1 MCESIEQNKGRVAD
15 WDSIQ
20 WDKPK
25 RPVRRLQERIFRATR
40 DKDWAKVKNLQ
51 KLLVRSHSARLL
63 AVRRVTQENKGKYT
77 PGIDGQI
84 YATSEVRAEF
94 VEDVRQTNIFNYKCK
109 PLRRVYI
116 PKSSG
121 DKRPLGIPTVK
132 DRVMQMLVKLALE
145 PKWEARF
152 EPHSHGFRPG
162 RRCMDAIWQIWHS
175 IRVLGTQK
183 KSEWILD
190 ADISGCFD
198 NINHDALLKRVP
210 VFRETIRR
218 WLKSGIIEFGKYF
231 QTKSGTPQGGIISP
245 LLANIALDGMERLFG
260 VENSK
265 GNYTTPSRKRGEN
278 KGLNLIRYADDFVVT
293 APSREKIIKYVLPK
307 LRCFLK
313 ERGMEL
319 NKAKT
324 KIVHRGDGFDFLGFN
339 IRQYLSKARTICLA
353 KPSKKAVKRHLMHIK
368 TVISR
373 NKQIKADELVSKLNP
388 IIRGWAN
395 YYCYSSAKETFNYI
409 DYRIWQMLWQ
419 WCLRRHRRENKG
431 KQWIRRRYFM
441 DIGNRKWI
449 FGERKEN
456 LLLFCRSF
464 RAGVRYIPVKS
475 YSSPYDS
482 ILHDYWLK
490 RYGKSWH
497 ENTPM

>member
-25 RPVRRLQERIFRATR
+25 QHVRKLQERIFRVTR

-63 AVRRVTQENKGKYT
+63 AVKRVTQENKGKYT

-84 YATSEVRAEF
+84 YATSKERSEL
-94 VEDVRQTNIFNYKCK
+94 VENVRQTNVSNYKCK
-109 PLRRVYI
+109 PLRRVFI

-145 PKWEARF
+145 PEWEARF
-152 EPHSHGFRPG
+152 ESHSCGFRPG
-162 RRCMDAIWQIWHS
+162 RRCMDAIWQIWNS
-175 IRVLGTQK
+175 IKIHGSQK
-183 KSEWILD
+183 RSPWILD

-210 VFRETIRR
+210 VFRETVRR
-218 WLKSGIIEFGKYF
+218 WLKSGIIEFGKYYR
-231 QTKSGTPQGGIISP
+231 TKAGTPQGGIISP

-260 VENSK
+260 AENSK
-265 GNYTTPSRKRGEN
+265 GNYSLPSHRSGEN
-278 KGLNLIRYADDFVVT
+278 KGLNLVRYADDFVVT
-293 APSREKIIKYVLPK
+293 APTRERIIDYVLPK
-307 LRCFLK
+307 LRSFLK
-313 ERGMEL
+313 ERGMKL
-319 NKAKT
+319 NEAKT
-324 KIVHRGDGFDFLGFN
+324 HIIHRDEGFNFLGFN
-339 IRQYLSKARTICLA
+339 IRQYHSRIRSVCLA
-353 KPSKKAVKRHLMHIK
+353 KPSKRAVKQHLEHIKAV
-368 TVISR
+368 ISK
-373 NKQIKADELVSKLNP
+373 NKQMKADELISKLNP

-395 YYCYSSAKETFNYI
+395 YYVYSSAKETFNYI
-409 DYRIWQMLWQ
+409 DYRIWKILWQ
-419 WCLRRHRRENKG
+419 WCLRRHNNKG
-431 KQWIRRRYFM
+431 KQWIRHRYFM
-441 DIGNRKWI
+441 NIGKRTWI

-464 RAGVRYIPVKS
+464 RAGERYTPVKGFN
-475 YSSPYDS
+475 SPYDAS
-482 ILHDYWLK
+482 LHEYWNK
-490 RYGKSWH
+490 RHGKAWRKT
-497 ENTPM
+497 TPM

>member
-15 WDSIQ
+15 WNSIH
-20 WDKPK
+20 WDTTK
-25 RPVRRLQERIFRATR
+25 RHVRRLQERIFRATR
-40 DKDWAKVKNLQ
+40 EKDFVKVKNLQ

-63 AVRRVTQENKGKYT
+63 AVKRVTQENKGKYT

-84 YATSEVRAEF
+84 YTTSSQRAELA
-94 VEDVRQTNIFNYKCK
+94 EEVRQTNIFNYKCK

-145 PKWEARF
+145 PEWEARF
-152 EPHSHGFRPG
+152 ESHSYGFRPG
-162 RRCMDAIWQIWHS
+162 RRCMDAIWQIWNS
-175 IRVLGTQK
+175 IRAFRNFQK
-183 KSEWILD
+183 SKWILD

-198 NINHDALLKRVP
+198 NINHEELLKRVP
-210 VFRETIRR
+210 VFRETVRR

-260 VENSK
+260 AENSN
-265 GNYTTPSRKRGEN
+265 GNYSRPTDRCGKNKR
-278 KGLNLIRYADDFVVT
+278 LNLIRYADDFVVT
-293 APSREKIIKYVLPK
+293 APSRERIVSYVLPK
-307 LRCFLK
+307 LRTFLK

-319 NKAKT
+319 NEAKT
-324 KIVHRGDGFDFLGFN
+324 KIVHRDDGFDFLGFTL
-339 IRQYLSKARTICLA
+339 RQYNSKTRSVCLA
-353 KPSKKAVKRHLMHIK
+353 KPSKKAVKHHLEHIK
-368 TVISR
+368 VVISQ
-373 NKQIKADELVSKLNP
+373 NKQMKADELISKLNP

-409 DYRIWQMLWQ
+409 DYRIWKMLWQ
-419 WCLRRHRRENKG
+419 WCLRRHKDKG
-431 KQWIRRRYFM
+431 KRWIKHRYFM
-441 DIGNRKWI
+441 NIGKRTWI

-456 LLLFCRSF
+456 VLLFSRAF
-464 RAGVRYIPVKS
+464 RAGVRYAPVKG
-475 YSSPYDS
+475 YSSPYDPK
-482 ILHDYWLK
+482 LHNYWQK
-490 RYGKSWH
+490 RYGKSWRGT
-497 ENTPM
+497 TPM

>member
-1 MCESIEQNKGRVAD
+1 MCKSIEQNKGRVAD

-25 RPVRRLQERIFRATR
+25 RRVRRLQERIFRATR

-51 KLLVRSHSARLL
+51 KLLVGSHSARLL
-63 AVRRVTQENKGKYT
+63 AVKRITHENKGRYT
-77 PGIDGQI
+77 PGIDGLI
-84 YATSEVRAEF
+84 YATSEARMKL
-94 VEDVRQTNIFNYKCK
+94 VEEVRQTNIFNYKCK

-145 PKWEARF
+145 PEWEARF

-162 RRCMDAIWQIWHS
+162 RRCMDAIWQIWNS
-175 IRVLGTQK
+175 IRVVGTYQ

-198 NINHDALLKRVP
+198 NINHDALLKRIP
-210 VFRETIRR
+210 VFRRTIKR
-218 WLKSGIIEFGKYF
+218 WLKSGIVEFGKYF

-260 VENSK
+260 AENSK
-265 GNYTTPSRKRGEN
+265 GNYTAPSNKRGEN
-278 KGLNLIRYADDFVVT
+278 KGVSLIRYADDFVVM
-293 APSREKIIKYVLPK
+293 APTRDRIITYVLPL
-307 LRCFLK
+307 LRDFLG
-313 ERGMEL
+313 ERGMTL
-319 NKAKT
+319 NDVKT
-324 KIVHRGDGFDFLGFN
+324 KIIHRTDGFDFLGFT
-339 IRQYLSKARTICLA
+339 IRQYYGKGRAVCLA
-353 KPSKKAVKRHLMHIK
+353 KPSKKAIKRHLEHIK
-368 TVISR
+368 AVISK
-373 NKQIKADELVSKLNP
+373 NKQTKADELVSKLNP

-409 DYRIWQMLWQ
+409 DYRTWKMLWQ
-419 WCLRRHRRENKG
+419 WCLRRHNDKG
-431 KQWIRRRYFM
+431 KRWIKHRYFM
-441 DIGNRKWI
+441 NIGNRKWI

-456 LLLFCRSF
+456 TLLFSRSF
-464 RAGVRYIPVKS
+464 RAGVRYAPVKG
-475 YSSPYDS
+475 YNSPYDAN
-482 ILHDYWLK
+482 LREYWFK
-490 RYGKSWH
+490 RYGKSWR
-497 ENTPM
+497 ETTPM

>member
-1 MCESIEQNKGRVAD
+1 MCENIEQNKGRVAE

-20 WDKPK
+20 WDISKQ
-25 RPVRRLQERIFRATR
+25 RVRRLQERIFRATR
-40 DKDWAKVKNLQ
+40 DEDFARVKNLQ

-63 AVRRVTQENKGKYT
+63 SVKRVTQENKGKYT

-84 YATSEVRAEF
+84 CASSKSRLELLNVI
-94 VEDVRQTNIFNYKCK
+94 RQTNVFNYKCK

-116 PKSSG
+116 PKKSG

-175 IRVLGTQK
+175 IRVVGLHR

-198 NINHDALLKRVP
+198 NINHEALLKRVP
-210 VFRETIRR
+210 VFRETVRR

-260 VENSK
+260 AENSK
-265 GNYTTPSRKRGEN
+265 GNYSYPSHRRGKN
-278 KGLNLIRYADDFVVT
+278 KGLNLVRYADDFVVT
-293 APSREKIIKYVLPK
+293 APSKERIVSYVLPK
-307 LRCFLK
+307 LRAFLK
-313 ERGMEL
+313 TRGMEL
-319 NKAKT
+319 NEAKT
-324 KIVHRGDGFDFLGFN
+324 KIIHRNEGFDFLSFN
-339 IRQYLSKARTICLA
+339 IRQYHSKARSVCLVM
-353 KPSKKAVKRHLMHIK
+353 PSKLAIKRHLKHIK
-368 TVISR
+368 MVISR
-373 NKQIKADELVSKLNP
+373 NKQIKADELISKLNP

-409 DYRIWQMLWQ
+409 DYRIWKMLWQ
-419 WCLRRHRRENKG
+419 WSLRRHRKENKG
-431 KQWIRRRYFM
+431 KQWIRDRYFM
-441 DIGNRKWI
+441 NIGNRKWI

-456 LLLFCRSF
+456 TLLFNRSF
-464 RAGVRYIPVKS
+464 RAGVNYSPVKG
-475 YSSPYDS
+475 YNSPYDAD
-482 ILHDYWLK
+482 LHEYWSK
-490 RYGKSWH
+490 RHGKFWR
-497 ENTPM
+497 ETTPM

>member
-1 MCESIEQNKGRVAD
+1 MCISIEQIKGRVVD
-15 WDSIQ
+15 WDYIQ

-25 RPVRRLQERIFRATR
+25 RHVRRLQERIFRATH

-51 KLLVRSHSARLL
+51 KFLVRSHSARLL

-84 YATSEVRAEF
+84 YATSIERAEL

-109 PLRRVYI
+109 SLRRVYI

-132 DRVMQMLVKLALE
+132 DRTMQMLVRLALE
-145 PKWEARF
+145 PEWEARF

-175 IRVLGTQK
+175 IRAISRYR

-210 VFRETIRR
+210 VFRETVRR
-218 WLKSGIIEFGKYF
+218 WLKSGIVEFGKYF

-260 VENSK
+260 AENSK
-265 GNYTTPSRKRGEN
+265 GNYSTPSHRQGDN
-278 KGLNLIRYADDFVVT
+278 KGLNLVRYADDFVVT
-293 APSREKIIKYVLPK
+293 APSRERIISYVLPK
-307 LRCFLK
+307 LRAFLR
-313 ERGMEL
+313 ERGMSL
-319 NKAKT
+319 NEAKT
-324 KIVHRGDGFDFLGFN
+324 KIVHREDGFDFLGFT
-339 IRQYLSKARTICLA
+339 IRQFNGRTRKVCLA
-353 KPSKKAVKRHLMHIK
+353 KPSKKAVKRHLEHIK
-368 TVISR
+368 SMISK
-373 NKQIKADELVSKLNP
+373 NKQMKADELISKLNP

-409 DYRIWQMLWQ
+409 DYRIWKMLWQ
-419 WCLRRHRRENKG
+419 WCLRRHKNKG
-431 KQWIRRRYFM
+431 KQWIRHRYFM
-441 DIGNRKWI
+441 DIGKRTWI

-456 LLLFCRSF
+456 VLLFSRSF
-464 RAGVRYIPVKS
+464 RTGVRYTPVKG

-482 ILHDYWLK
+482 DLHDYWRK
-490 RYGKSWH
+490 RYGKSWG
-497 ENTPM
+497 ETTPM

>member
-1 MCESIEQNKGRVAD
+1 
-15 WDSIQ
+15 
-20 WDKPK
+20 
-25 RPVRRLQERIFRATR
+25 
-40 DKDWAKVKNLQ
+40 
-51 KLLVRSHSARLL
+51 
-63 AVRRVTQENKGKYT
+63 
-77 PGIDGQI
+77 
-84 YATSEVRAEF
+84 
-94 VEDVRQTNIFNYKCK
+94 
-109 PLRRVYI
+109 
-116 PKSSG
+116 
-121 DKRPLGIPTVK
+121 
-132 DRVMQMLVKLALE
+132 
-145 PKWEARF
+145 
-152 EPHSHGFRPG
+152 
-162 RRCMDAIWQIWHS
+162 MDAIWQIWHS
-175 IRVLGTQK
+175 IRAEKVRR

-210 VFRETIRR
+210 VFREPIRR

-265 GNYTTPSRKRGEN
+265 GNYTSPSSKLGEN

-293 APSREKIIKYVLPK
+293 APSRERIIDYVLPK

-324 KIVHRGDGFDFLGFN
+324 EIVHRGDGFDFPGFN
-339 IRQYLSKARTICLA
+339 MRQYLSKARTICLA
-353 KPSKKAVKRHLMHIK
+353 KPSKKAVKRHLKHIK

-388 IIRGWAN
+388 IIKGWAN

-431 KQWIRRRYFM
+431 KQWIRLRYFM

-456 LLLFCRSF
+456 LLIFCRSF
-464 RAGVRYIPVKS
+464 RAGVRYTPVKG

-490 RYGKSWH
+490 RHSKSWH
-497 ENTPM
+497 GNTPM

>member
-1 MCESIEQNKGRVAD
+1 MCESIEQNKGRVVD

-20 WDKPK
+20 WDVP
-25 RPVRRLQERIFRATR
+25 RRHVRRLQERIFRATR

-63 AVRRVTQENKGKYT
+63 AIKKVTQENKGKYT
-77 PGIDGQI
+77 PGIDGKI
-84 YATSEVRAEF
+84 YATSKERAEL
-94 VEDVRQTNIFNYKCK
+94 VEDVCQTNPFNYKCK

-145 PKWEARF
+145 PEWEARF

-162 RRCMDAIWQIWHS
+162 RRCMDAIWQIWTS
-175 IRVLGTQK
+175 IKIQGTQK
-183 KSEWILD
+183 RSAWILD

-198 NINHDALLKRVP
+198 NIDHEVLLKRVP
-210 VFRETIRR
+210 VFRETVRR

-265 GNYTTPSRKRGEN
+265 GNYTSPSNRRGEN

-293 APSREKIIKYVLPK
+293 APSKERIVSYVLPK
-307 LRCFLK
+307 LRAFLK
-313 ERGMEL
+313 KRGMEL
-319 NKAKT
+319 NEAKT
-324 KIVHRGDGFDFLGFN
+324 KIVHRDEGFDFLGFSV
-339 IRQYLSKARTICLA
+339 RQYHNKTREICLA
-353 KPSKKAVKRHLMHIK
+353 KPSKKAVKHHLEHIK
-368 TVISR
+368 TMISK
-373 NKQIKADELVSKLNP
+373 NKQMKADELISKLNP

-395 YYCYSSAKETFNYI
+395 YYCYSSAKETFNYV
-409 DYRIWQMLWQ
+409 DYRTWKMIWY
-419 WCLRRHRRENKG
+419 WCLRRHKDKGRR
-431 KQWIRRRYFM
+431 WIQRRYFM
-441 DIGNRKWI
+441 SIGNKSWL
-449 FGERKEN
+449 FGEKKEN
-456 LLLFCRSF
+456 MLLFSRSF
-464 RAGVRYIPVKS
+464 RAGAKYTPVKR
-475 YSSPYDS
+475 YNSPYDAS
-482 ILHDYWLK
+482 LHNYWRK
-490 RYGKSWH
+490 RHGKTWR
-497 ENTPM
+497 ETTPM